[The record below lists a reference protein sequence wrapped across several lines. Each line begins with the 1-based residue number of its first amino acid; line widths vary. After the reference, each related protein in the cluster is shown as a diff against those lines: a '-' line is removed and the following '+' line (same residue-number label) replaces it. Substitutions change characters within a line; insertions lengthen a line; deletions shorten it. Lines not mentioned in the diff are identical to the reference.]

1 MSSSARDSAM
11 GPRTVLRL
19 SPVSIL
25 RAVAM
30 FAVTL
35 AVLAGVSASGRV
47 IGWILAAASLAGFFH
62 PIVDLLDRHMPRALA
77 LLTVLVVTVSI
88 VGGIGYAVVDD
99 VTAQVNDLRRALPD
113 AAKDVEASSRFG
125 ETARDL
131 HLADRAQA
139 FVDELPDRLRG
150 GNVSDA
156 IRSAAT
162 RGVAVLI
169 TTVLTIF
176 FLIHGPR
183 LVEGALRQVPED
195 RRAEVRAAAASAYRR
210 SWSYISGSLAMAI
223 MAGAIAYV
231 AADLVGLPG
240 KAPLALWV
248 ALFDLLPL
256 IGLLLGSAPI
266 VLLAATTTS
275 WQNAVAVTLVL
286 VGWQLVE
293 ALWLQRDVELRS
305 LHIGPFVSL
314 VVAFVGLQLYGIGG
328 VFAGLVGAVVG
339 AAVLDEAFGHGPRS
353 AFPRADTP
361 PTDPAPLVEGGTS
374 VGSHTVPLAA
384 GPVSG

>member
-1 MSSSARDSAM
+1 MSSTERDSTA

-30 FAVTL
+30 FALTL

-47 IGWILAAASLAGFFH
+47 IGWILAAASLAAFFH
-62 PIVDLLDRHMPRALA
+62 PIVDLLDRRMPRALA
-77 LLTVLVVTVSI
+77 LVAVLVVTVSI
-88 VGGIGYAVVDD
+88 VGGIAYAVVDD
-99 VTAQVNDLRRALPD
+99 VTAQVNDLRRALPE
-113 AAKDVEASSRFG
+113 AAKDIEQSSRFG
-125 ETARDL
+125 ETAQDL
-131 HLADRAQA
+131 HLAERAQA

-176 FLIHGPR
+176 FLIHGPK

-210 SWSYISGSLAMAI
+210 SWAYISGSLAMAV
-223 MAGAIAYV
+223 MAGAVAYV

-240 KAPLALWV
+240 KAALALWV

-256 IGLLLGSAPI
+256 VGLLLGSAPI
-266 VLLAATTTS
+266 ILLAATTTS
-275 WQNAVAVTLVL
+275 WQKSVVVTLVL
-286 VGWQLVE
+286 VGWQLIE
-293 ALWLQRDVELRS
+293 ALRLQRDVEIRS

-328 VFAGLVGAVVG
+328 VFAGLVGAVVL

-353 AFPRADTP
+353 AFPRPDTP
-361 PTDPAPLVEGGTS
+361 PSGATPLVEGGTS
-374 VGSHTVPLAA
+374 VGSDTVPLAA